1 MSHTLTSPPSLKSI
15 ADAAYVRERTEPHP
29 DDFDYLHL
37 SDLREGL
44 LQVLP
49 KRTGRVLDYG
59 CGGSPYWSM
68 IESAS
73 YHRADFPGADGL
85 DFILQP
91 DVKVP
96 APDHSYDL
104 ILSTQV
110 LEHVTEP
117 AQYLAECRRM
127 LRPGGSL
134 ILSTHGT
141 FHDHACPYDYWRWTA
156 DGLRITLERAG
167 FRISRLLKLTT
178 GPRALLYLNR
188 SLQRQVVFTGS
199 SPLIWGLRLSRLL
212 YTRLDRRLLH
222 ELSDREHRPHR
233 VVPADTPHH
242 GMYIALLA
250 AAEITPFT

>member
-1 MSHTLTSPPSLKSI
+1 MPPHLTSNPPVKSI
-15 ADAAYVRERTEPHP
+15 ADPDYVRERTEPHP

-49 KRTGRVLDYG
+49 KRPGRVLDYG
-59 CGGSPYWSM
+59 CGGSPYCSM
-68 IESAS
+68 MDSKT
-73 YHRADFPGADGL
+73 YHRADFPGTDGL
-85 DFILQP
+85 DFLLQP
-91 DVKVP
+91 DVKVQT
-96 APDHSYDL
+96 PDHDYDL

-110 LEHVTEP
+110 LEHVPEP
-117 AQYLAECRRM
+117 VQYLAECRRM

-141 FHDHACPYDYWRWTA
+141 FHEHACPHDYWRWTA

-188 SLQRQVVFTGS
+188 SLQRQLVFTGS
-199 SPLIWGLRLSRLL
+199 SPLIWGMRLSRLI
-212 YTRLDRRLLH
+212 YTRLDRGLLH
-222 ELSDREHRPHR
+222 NLSDREHYQYR
-233 VVPADTPHH
+233 VVPADTPNH

-250 AAEITPFT
+250 AAEITQ